1 MTPNEDRPM
10 TGGAGWRTSKRPA
23 KLDLSDNAVRAAVA
37 SCLREGG
44 TVFGLDREELADVLL
59 AGGEEHDLYSRLA
72 ALIEPENIQSQDAR
86 QAICD
91 EIHGLAR
98 AAA

>member
-10 TGGAGWRTSKRPA
+10 TGGAGWRPVKF
-23 KLDLSDNAVRAAVA
+23 DMSDNAVRAAVA
-37 SCLREGG
+37 LCLREGG
-44 TVFGLDREELADVLL
+44 TAFGLNRDELADVLL
-59 AGGEEHDLYSRLA
+59 AGGDEYDLYNRLA
-72 ALIEPENIQSQDAR
+72 ALIEPENIQSQPIR

-91 EIHGLAR
+91 EIHELAR